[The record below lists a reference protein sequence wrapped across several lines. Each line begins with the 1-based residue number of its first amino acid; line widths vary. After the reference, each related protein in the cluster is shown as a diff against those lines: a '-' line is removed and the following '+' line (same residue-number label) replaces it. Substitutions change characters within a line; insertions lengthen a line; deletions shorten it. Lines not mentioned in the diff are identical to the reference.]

1 MPAKFSDLLKSY
13 RLRAGYGLRQFAELI
28 GDASGNYAHRESG
41 KRGAWTDVEKLRTV
55 AAALGIRD
63 GSVDWYAFFAAALG
77 PGRLPPDIEHVAIMP
92 GVPVLMRTIDELQ
105 LTEDELLKLVDEL
118 RKNKGYGP

>member
-41 KRGAWTDVEKLRTV
+41 KRGAWTDAEKLRSV
-55 AAALGIRD
+55 ASALGLRD
-63 GSVDWYAFFAAALG
+63 GSVDWYAFFTAALG
-77 PGRLPPDIEHVAIMP
+77 PGRLPPDIEHMTDKPAIPM
-92 GVPVLMRTIDELQ
+92 LMRTIDELQ
-105 LTEDELLKLVDEL
+105 LTDDELLKLVEDL
-118 RKNKGYGP
+118 RKSKGHGS